1 MSHFNT
7 PIKLVKNQNISIKNA
22 DALNLKTRE
31 TMISNEPVAF
41 R

>member
-1 MSHFNT
+1 MSHFNS
-7 PIKLVKNQNISIKNA
+7 PIKLIKNQNTSIKNA
-22 DALNLKTRE
+22 DALNFKTRE